1 MKMNKLEIILSGF
14 IAALF
19 ILLVVVVDTEE
30 DDISQLKYANV
41 ELQTQLDASINENI
55 DVDYYINN

>member
-1 MKMNKLEIILSGF
+1 MNKLEIILLGF
-14 IAALF
+14 ITVLF
-19 ILLVVVVDTEE
+19 ILLVVVVDIEE